1 MKQIIDDDSVTNNV
15 TLAMRH
21 DAATTRIPQP
31 NVFFTRLTW
40 SARGAGSP
48 NPPDYN
54 HHFRT
59 PCPECTSRK
68 YLPKNGVPFFP
79 LFSTHCQSPPPK
91 ALNIWGGSRLQ
102 DTHLDMAATNH
113 LLRKACGEILPLQ
126 DPHEGSFA
134 VVGDLVGPVGGVVN
148 LHDDCLK
155 NLAL

>member
-1 MKQIIDDDSVTNNV
+1 MNHRFIDDDSVTNNV

-68 YLPKNGVPFFP
+68 YLPKKRSALLFPFFQLIVNLP
-79 LFSTHCQSPPPK
+79 LPK
-91 ALNIWGGSRLQ
+91 HENIWGGSRLQ

-113 LLRKACGEILPLQ
+113 LLRKAASGEIWPLQ
-126 DPHEGSFA
+126 DPHEDGTA
-134 VVGDLVGPVGGVVN
+134 VGGPDLVGPVGGV
-148 LHDDCLK
+148 K
-155 NLAL
+155 

>member
-1 MKQIIDDDSVTNNV
+1 MNHRFIDDDSVTNNV

-68 YLPKNGVPFFP
+68 YLPK
-79 LFSTHCQSPPPK
+79 HE
-91 ALNIWGGSRLQ
+91 NIWGGSRLQ

-113 LLRKACGEILPLQ
+113 LLRKAASGEIWPLQ
-126 DPHEGSFA
+126 DPHEDGTA
-134 VVGDLVGPVGGVVN
+134 VGGPDLVGPVGGV
-148 LHDDCLK
+148 K
-155 NLAL
+155 